1 MRIHMSRLTG
11 QPRSLCEVRT
21 KLRSMAPYMV
31 SHKARWGKQ
40 LGKEESNIFTREQS
54 TKRKRN

>member
-1 MRIHMSRLTG
+1 MRLLRYRLTG

-31 SHKARWGKQ
+31 SHKTHWGKQ

-54 TKRKRN
+54 TKTKRN